1 MFNSQNIFHMIQEAA
16 TENSFSSGHQNMLN
30 ISVFKYES
38 PGNWVE
44 NLRKNTNCDVHF
56 QLN

>member
-56 QLN
+56 